1 MKGSLIAVTDHAVE
15 RYRQRVSGGSGSLD
29 VRPEIVARVARAV
42 EADRVSSSPPDGG
55 SAPRGSVFVADLDR
69 PDLVFVCRHDVPRRE
84 LVVITLW
91 EQGDGAAVPRQFTD
105 SLRDLERARR
115 RHS

>member
-1 MKGSLIAVTDHAVE
+1 VKGSLVGVTDHAVE

-29 VRPEIVARVARAV
+29 VRPEIVGRVSRAV
-42 EADRVSSSPPDGG
+42 EAGRVSDTPPDGG
-55 SAPRGSVFVADLDR
+55 EAPRGTVFVCDVDR

-91 EQGDGAAVPRQFTD
+91 ERGEGAAVPRRFTD

-115 RHS
+115 PRS